1 MYRTYHFVIKKKSEL
16 FNYLE
21 DMCMKSKNLWN
32 VANFYIRQNMT
43 GLQKPEEERQPNEVE
58 VINKTIE
65 GLRIMNNRRISS
77 AREKFLKNCS
87 GLSITEIAAIY
98 GEFENQEPSL
108 PSSDNWFLDYIDLN
122 NILRCTNN
130 PDYRALPAQVN
141 GEIIKKC
148 CASWKSYFAALR
160 EYKRN
165 SSSFAG
171 KPKTPGYRK
180 KRYYVVA
187 FTNQACRVHMNGN
200 GKQYIKFPVTT
211 SKLWL
216 GKLNLEGLKLQFLE
230 AQMDHGNVVLHV
242 VFDDG
247 KELPEVQEFSK
258 DRDSSRIAAIDIG
271 ENNLAAITDNT
282 GGRPLI
288 VKGRILK
295 SYNQWANKETSRL
308 KSIANKQGILSTK
321 KIDNIWSKRNRRI
334 NDYFHKAAK
343 KIIQELVNRNIDTLV
358 VGQNKGW
365 KQSCGLGKKNN
376 QNFVQI
382 PFTKFINM
390 LKYLC
395 EWNGIKFIAREESY
409 TSKASF
415 LDMDCIPSFGEEEK
429 IVFSGKIRFSGKRIS
444 RGLYKTGNRI
454 INADINASFNILR
467 KEFPDAIQEVRYYTP
482 VVL

>member
-1 MYRTYHFVIKKKSEL
+1 MYRTYHFIIKKKFEL

-21 DMCMKSKNLWN
+21 DMCMRSKNLWN

-43 GLQKPEEERQPNEVE
+43 GLQKPEKERQPNEVE

-98 GEFENQEPSL
+98 GEFENQEPAL
-108 PSSDNWFLDYIDLN
+108 PSSDNWFLKYNDLDG
-122 NILRCTNN
+122 ILKATDN

-141 GEIIKKC
+141 QQVLKKC
-148 CASWKSYFAALR
+148 YISWKSYFAALKT
-160 EYKRN
+160 YKKN
-165 SSSFAG
+165 PSDFAG
-171 KPKTPGYRK
+171 KPKIPGYRK
-180 KRYYVVA
+180 GLYFQAV
-187 FTNQACRVHMNGN
+187 FTNQVCKIYTNENR
-200 GKQYIKFPVTT
+200 KQYLKFPGTK

-216 GKLNLEGLKLQFLE
+216 GKLNLEGLKLKQVE
-230 AQMDHGNVVLHV
+230 ASMVHGKIEVYVI
-242 VFDDG
+242 FDDV
-247 KELPEVQEFSK
+247 KEITEIRETEEEKGNL
-258 DRDSSRIAAIDIG
+258 RIAAIDIG

-282 GGRPLI
+282 GGQPFI

-295 SYNQWANKETSRL
+295 SYNQWANKETARL
-308 KSIANKQGILSTK
+308 QSIADRQGLKTTRRM
-321 KIDNIWSKRNRRI
+321 DNIWSKRNRRI

-343 KIIQELVNRNIDTLV
+343 KIIQELVNREIDTLV

-365 KQSCGLGKKNN
+365 KQNCGLGKKNN

-382 PFTKFINM
+382 PFSRFINM
-390 LKYLC
+390 LQYLC

-415 LDMDCIPSFGEEEK
+415 LDTDYIPSFEEGNKE
-429 IVFSGKIRFSGKRIS
+429 VSFSGKRIS

-467 KEFPDAIQEVRYYTP
+467 KEFPDTLQEVRYYTP